1 MIFCRQAATI
11 NKIKINTDVYQERDF
26 IPIGVACKSISSLL
40 DINKG
45 WNNFSDILNLGSMK
59 SFTIMGMAELVSIR
73 AEKILN
79 FKPMMTWL
87 LLRSSVIK
95 D

>member
-1 MIFCRQAATI
+1 
-11 NKIKINTDVYQERDF
+11 
-26 IPIGVACKSISSLL
+26 
-40 DINKG
+40 
-45 WNNFSDILNLGSMK
+45 MK